1 MHTSFFFRSLQYF
14 KFSFI
19 WRLKR
24 NSCQTPC
31 VRFLSQN
38 ESQMPYNICSDT
50 FSLRDTSN
58 SHGAQG
64 NQMVNHGHFIV
75 THTRAKLPVKST
87 SRNMVLDIHNYCE
100 ISREFLY
107 SSLTA
112 APIMAPLLA
121 GSVKSRGKNALVSE

>member
-1 MHTSFFFRSLQYF
+1 MSLKCHTTYVQT
-14 KFSFI
+14 
-19 WRLKR
+19 RLVFEI
-24 NSCQTPC
+24 Q
-31 VRFLSQN
+31 
-38 ESQMPYNICSDT
+38 
-50 FSLRDTSN
+50 
-58 SHGAQG
+58 
-64 NQMVNHGHFIV
+64 V
-75 THTRAKLPVKST
+75 TVTGRKAIKWSTKLTVKST